1 MNQNEFLQQLSLGL
15 ERLPVAEREDILSD
29 YRAYFNDALADGRSE
44 ADVAAALGDPQRLA
58 RELMAE
64 RKLKIWEANK
74 TPANLGQVLGALA
87 GLGALNMLL
96 AFPYLLVLTV
106 LSSLWLSAV
115 ILLLSGLL
123 ITGSWA
129 SSAVFGWPSLNNV
142 VLNDSGIGPWLIT
155 GQGGLSIPQIP
166 QINISTDKD
175 EHVSIQTDADG
186 KLVFEARD
194 GKEQF
199 RLEKDAEGNVLRLE
213 AKDGHGSFN
222 LNGLAKASKTAV
234 LMLGLI
240 LLLLGSL
247 GSFFGWK
254 ILRAIWRGTGSWL
267 RWQWQLLNG
276 ERVLS

>member
-1 MNQNEFLQQLSLGL
+1 MNQDEFLKQLSLGL
-15 ERLPVAEREDILSD
+15 ERLPATEREDILRD
-29 YRAYFNDALADGRSE
+29 YRAYFNDALADGRIE

-74 TPANLGQVLGALA
+74 TPANLRQVLGALA
-87 GLGALNMLL
+87 GLGAVNMLL

-123 ITGSWA
+123 MTGSWA
-129 SSAVFGWPSLNNV
+129 SSAVFGWPALNNV

-155 GQGGLSIPQIP
+155 GQGGVSIP
-166 QINISTDKD
+166 QINISTDQD
-175 EHVSIQTDADG
+175 EHVSIQTDANG

-199 RLEKDAEGNVLRLE
+199 RLEKDAEGNILRLE
-213 AKDGHGSFN
+213 AKDNHGSFN
-222 LNGLAKASKTAV
+222 LNGLPKASKTAV
-234 LMLGLI
+234 LVLGLI

-254 ILRAIWRGTGSWL
+254 ILRALWRGTGSWL
-267 RWQWQLLNG
+267 RWQWQLLNS

>member
-1 MNQNEFLQQLSLGL
+1 MNQDEFLKQLSLGL
-15 ERLPVAEREDILSD
+15 ERLSATEREDILRD

-87 GLGALNMLL
+87 GLGAVNMLL

-123 ITGSWA
+123 MTGSWA
-129 SSAVFGWPSLNNV
+129 SSAVFGWPALNNV
-142 VLNDSGIGPWLIT
+142 ALNDSGIGPWLIT
-155 GQGGLSIPQIP
+155 GQGGVSIP
-166 QINISTDKD
+166 QINISTDQD
-175 EHVSIQTDADG
+175 EHVSIQTDANG

-199 RLEKDAEGNVLRLE
+199 RLEKDAEGNILRLE
-213 AKDGHGSFN
+213 AKDNHGSFN
-222 LNGLAKASKTAV
+222 LNGLPKASKTAV
-234 LMLGLI
+234 LVLGLI

-254 ILRAIWRGTGSWL
+254 ILRALWRGTGSWL
-267 RWQWQLLNG
+267 RWQWQLLNS

>member
-1 MNQNEFLQQLSLGL
+1 MNQDEFLKQLSLGL
-15 ERLPVAEREDILSD
+15 ERLSATEREDILRD
-29 YRAYFNDALADGRSE
+29 YRAYFNDALADGRIE

-87 GLGALNMLL
+87 GLGAVNMLL

-123 ITGSWA
+123 MTGSWA
-129 SSAVFGWPSLNNV
+129 SSAVFGWPALNNV
-142 VLNDSGIGPWLIT
+142 VLNDSGVGPWLIT
-155 GQGGLSIPQIP
+155 GQGGLSIPQI
-166 QINISTDKD
+166 NISTDQD
-175 EHVSIQTDADG
+175 EHVSIQTDANG

-199 RLEKDAEGNVLRLE
+199 RLEKDAEGNILRLE
-213 AKDGHGSFN
+213 AKDSHGSFN
-222 LNGLAKASKTAV
+222 LNGLPKASKTAV
-234 LMLGLI
+234 LVLGLI

-254 ILRAIWRGTGSWL
+254 ILCALWRGTGSWL
-267 RWQWQLLNG
+267 RWQWQLLNS